1 MYTPIVIVP
10 LTDLLIW
17 FLGVY
22 GIAWAI
28 VFSYPLSF
36 LRDYIFTKEITSDC
50 FAWKVISKLIT
61 CIVCTSFWVAASL
74 VNFYF
79 VPEIFIT
86 KILIIFSTVSFTWF
100 AANKFGDYEDL

>member
-1 MYTPIVIVP
+1 MYAPVVIAP

-17 FLGVY
+17 YMGIY

-28 VFSYPLSF
+28 VYSHPLAF
-36 LRDYIFTKEITSDC
+36 LRNYIFEKSLIFENSP
-50 FAWKVISKLIT
+50 WKFLYRLIS
-61 CIVCTSFWVAASL
+61 CIVCTSFWVAALL

-86 KILIIFSTVSFTWF
+86 KFLIVFSSVSFTWF
-100 AANKFGDYEDL
+100 AANKFGDYENT